1 MLFVVVVLVGM
12 IHGLSIW
19 QKRCSVDP
27 EIIRKTLHVVM
38 GLVTLSFPWL
48 FTDAWPVLT
57 LSVMSSI
64 FISVIKTS
72 NLEEWKPVVC
82 AKGRSS
88 IGEICFPLA
97 VGLVFLLSRGAPDL
111 YLIPV
116 AILTFAD
123 AASAIVGQRFGK
135 TQYGTTEG
143 AKSLEGSLAFSVV
156 AFFASLIPLTC
167 FTDLSFIATI
177 AISLIISILAM
188 MFEAIAWKGLD
199 NLFIPLGAFLVLETH
214 INLPENILLGQL
226 AILTLVFGFVLFS
239 RAASTLNGSGLI
251 GTALFCYLAFSI
263 GGPTW
268 TVLPVI
274 LFLSY
279 RFLLPKRFR
288 TLQGVH
294 SVWGVISIASVGVVW
309 LLAAHISD
317 TPEYIFPYAMTFA
330 AHAAIISIAHM
341 RCTGLSRRKLFPVL
355 FAILKAWCLI
365 CLPLILLHPTT
376 QIVVLTIFLA
386 PFCIGIPTLLFY
398 LVNTTEVKPTT
409 RPARWWKQASFAA
422 IASAIAMIPLLL

>member
-1 MLFVVVVLVGM
+1 MLLVVVVLVGM
-12 IHGLSIW
+12 IHALSIW

-27 EIIRKTLHVVM
+27 ELIRKTLHVVM
-38 GLVTLSFPWL
+38 GILTLTFPWL
-48 FTDAWPVLT
+48 FSDAWPVLT

-64 FISVIKTS
+64 FISTIKTS

-97 VGLVFLLSRGAPDL
+97 VGLVFLLSHGTPAL
-111 YLIPV
+111 YLIPM

-123 AASAIVGQRFGK
+123 AASAILGQRFGK
-135 TQYGTTEG
+135 TRYGTTEG
-143 AKSLEGSLAFSVV
+143 AKSLEGSFAFSVV
-156 AFFASLIPLTC
+156 AFLSSLIPLIY
-167 FTDLSFIATI
+167 FTDLGLVESL
-177 AISLIISILAM
+177 AISSIISILAM

-214 INLPENILLGQL
+214 IQLPANILLGQL
-226 AILTLVFGFVLFS
+226 AILTLAFGFVLFT
-239 RAASTLNGSGLI
+239 RTASTLNGSGLI
-251 GTALFCYLAFSI
+251 GTAMFCYLAFSL
-263 GGPTW
+263 GGASW

-274 LFLSY
+274 LLLSY
-279 RFLLPKRFR
+279 RFLLPQRFR
-288 TLQGVH
+288 SLQGVH
-294 SVWGVISIASVGVVW
+294 SVWGVIAIASVGVVW

-355 FAILKAWCLI
+355 FAVLKAWCLI

-376 QIVVLTIFLA
+376 QILVLTIFLA

-398 LVNTTEVKPTT
+398 LVNTTEIKPTT
-409 RPARWWKQASFAA
+409 RPSRWWKQASFAA
-422 IASAIAMIPLLL
+422 IASAIAMIPLLF